1 MTEQVEPQFT
11 SRILKVGCQYYES
24 RAKEKDRRFKTRQ
37 VPYLRLCGDW
47 LEAAGLKVG
56 QNARVIVTRRGIVIA
71 AEE

>member
-1 MTEQVEPQFT
+1 MTKQVGTPLK
-11 SRILKVGCQYYES
+11 SRALKVGCQYYES
-24 RAKEKDRRFKTRQ
+24 RAKERDRRFKPRQ

>member
-1 MTEQVEPQFT
+1 M
-11 SRILKVGCQYYES
+11 
-24 RAKEKDRRFKTRQ
+24 
-37 VPYLRLCGDW
+37 CGDW

>member
-1 MTEQVEPQFT
+1 MTKQVGTPLK
-11 SRILKVGCQYYES
+11 SRTLKVGCQYYES
-24 RAKEKDRRFKTRQ
+24 RAEERDRRFKPRQ

>member
-1 MTEQVEPQFT
+1 MTKQVGTPLK

-24 RAKEKDRRFKTRQ
+24 RAKEKDSRFKPRQ

-47 LEAAGLKVG
+47 LNAAGLKVG

-71 AEE
+71 VDE

>member
-1 MTEQVEPQFT
+1 MTKQVGTPLK
-11 SRILKVGCQYYES
+11 SRTLKVGCHYYES
-24 RAKEKDRRFKTRQ
+24 RAKEKDRRFKTRH

>member
-1 MTEQVEPQFT
+1 MTEQVEIPLK
-11 SRILKVGCQYYES
+11 SRVLKVGYQYYES
-24 RAKEKDRRFKTRQ
+24 RAKESELRFRSRQ